1 MTFIYRHEA
10 FRPCSP
16 RSLRRRLGA
25 FFDSCQWYDEPSTLF
40 STNTT
45 HEFWSYIWSIL
56 SCKTWVFLAATAEC
70 EACIPFDGACI
81 DFWCV
86 NACERRYET
95 REGGCV
101 GKYQCQCHIASDYYC
116 SLHLKPCDIG
126 QNLDGRHYWSFYIC
140 WSRAGDDIYV
150 DHHQEEI
157 LYPCS
162 ICNNLVFFVTII
174 HNIYYINVLS
184 SRGRAY
190 SFVLYFDKIKKL
202 LQMISHRDYNWL
214 SLAMYRY
221 RDNNKSWITNQLA
234 RFWNWIL
241 DKLPY
246 IQYSS
251 LFTYFFFE
259 VTQNW
264 HKWTKHYWLI
274 LGLSKLRNKNLL
286 IKSKLNF
293 MNFNEK
299 NG

>member
-16 RSLRRRLGA
+16 RSLRHRLGA
-25 FFDSCQWYDEPSTLF
+25 FFDSCQRYDEPSTLF

-150 DHHQEEI
+150 DHNQEEI

-162 ICNNLVFFVTII
+162 ICNNLVFLLWSYIIYITLTFSLQGVERIALCYILTRSRNYYKWYRIEITIDC
-174 HNIYYINVLS
+174 L
-184 SRGRAY
+184 
-190 SFVLYFDKIKKL
+190 
-202 LQMISHRDYNWL
+202 
-214 SLAMYRY
+214 
-221 RDNNKSWITNQLA
+221 
-234 RFWNWIL
+234 
-241 DKLPY
+241 
-246 IQYSS
+246 
-251 LFTYFFFE
+251 
-259 VTQNW
+259 
-264 HKWTKHYWLI
+264 
-274 LGLSKLRNKNLL
+274 
-286 IKSKLNF
+286 
-293 MNFNEK
+293 
-299 NG
+299 